1 MENLVVVFVQMIVKT
16 KDWFSPLFPAT
27 SKNNPEVL
35 EKRKQ
40 RIAALDSEIKRMQN
54 DNPGRKPD
62 WDEERIMKMDRA
74 ALELGKRCILWDD
87 KGAGFFLVRIA
98 KINL

>member
-1 MENLVVVFVQMIVKT
+1 
-16 KDWFSPLFPAT
+16 
-27 SKNNPEVL
+27 
-35 EKRKQ
+35 
-40 RIAALDSEIKRMQN
+40 MQN

>member
-1 MENLVVVFVQMIVKT
+1 VQINI
-16 KDWFSPLFPAT
+16 FPAHPPFSC

-40 RIAALDSEIKRMQN
+40 RIAAFESEIKRMQTT
-54 DNPGRKPD
+54 NPGRTPN

-74 ALELGKRCILWDD
+74 ALEMGKRCIMWDD
-87 KGAGFFLVRIA
+87 KGTGFFLVSILLISLNFA
-98 KINL
+98 TSI